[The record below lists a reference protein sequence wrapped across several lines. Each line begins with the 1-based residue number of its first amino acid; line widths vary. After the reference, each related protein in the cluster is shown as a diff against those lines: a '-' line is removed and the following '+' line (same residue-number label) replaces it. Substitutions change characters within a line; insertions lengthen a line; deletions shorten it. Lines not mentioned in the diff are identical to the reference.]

1 MFAVSIMFPFLAE
14 SVEGLPRKVN
24 FTYTE
29 IEVRIEEF
37 EGTLF
42 IHGAHFTPLVANAHG
57 T

>member
-1 MFAVSIMFPFLAE
+1 MFAVSIMFPFLEE

-24 FTYTE
+24 FTNTE

-42 IHGAHFTPLVANAHG
+42 IHGAQLTPLVANAHG

>member
-1 MFAVSIMFPFLAE
+1 MFPFLE
-14 SVEGLPRKVN
+14 DSVEGLPRKVN
-24 FTYTE
+24 FTYTK

-42 IHGAHFTPLVANAHG
+42 IHGAQLTPLVANAHG